1 MVRASCVLVR
11 DPPDKGAVVVRLI
24 HKAQAMDVA
33 LNFVKGGELKPG
45 DLVVLW
51 LICTKMDNRTGECT
65 RRYEAIA
72 GDCGISRATAVRAI
86 ARLKAA
92 GLLEIRERYY
102 KQSRG
107 KTATAFRLSAVNA
120 NVCSPVNRGSVQ
132 ACTTMESRLSRIP
145 DGRDQ
150 LSTQALSGQ
159 QAVSNPRASPT
170 TVAAHP
176 PSSFRGRNTGSG
188 CQSDPGS
195 AAFST

>member
-1 MVRASCVLVR
+1 
-11 DPPDKGAVVVRLI
+11 
-24 HKAQAMDVA
+24 MD
-33 LNFVKGGELKPG
+33 E
-45 DLVVLW
+45 
-51 LICTKMDNRTGECT
+51 
-65 RRYEAIA
+65 
-72 GDCGISRATAVRAI
+72 AI

-170 TVAAHP
+170 TVAGDEEWNEVAAWLAR
-176 PSSFRGRNTGSG
+176 RGRYVERWGFGAESIAAEDLEKMRQSKGEAALRKAIGIAKDKNLYGEVLTDFLANTFPSR
-188 CQSDPGS
+188 SLR
-195 AAFST
+195 